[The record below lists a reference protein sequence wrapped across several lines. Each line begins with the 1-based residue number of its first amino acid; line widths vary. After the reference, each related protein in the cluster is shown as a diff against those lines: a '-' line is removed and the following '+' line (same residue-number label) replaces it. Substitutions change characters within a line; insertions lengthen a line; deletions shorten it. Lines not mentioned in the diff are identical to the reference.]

1 MSSLPPHGAPGVPS
15 LFRRFLAWIGFPNSA
30 TSENPN
36 NDAKHQKV
44 PSNESRSGGRRH
56 PRTSRNPKPKSAAPT
71 TAKSRPQRTTPSVS
85 NTPAVHAEMITEQ
98 PALLALC
105 DHLARHPRIA
115 LDTEADSLHCYFEK
129 LCLIQISS
137 PEAHFLVDPLAP
149 LDLSPLFAVLK
160 GKTVIIHGCDYDLRL
175 LRKAGWINPEN
186 IFDTGVA
193 ARLVGLRE
201 FGLAALLHHHFGLV
215 LAKASQKANWA
226 IRPLPPQMLDYAVN
240 DTAHLLAL
248 ADQLEQQ
255 LTRLGRTDWFRQSCD
270 RLIRNSAIVRE
281 RDPDSLWRISGHA
294 DLSQRGMAILR
305 ALWHWRESEAQ
316 AVDRPT
322 FHILNNDSLLEA
334 AHRLDQHGKAEPR
347 NLRGS
352 RLERFQSAAQDAL
365 AIPQADWPK
374 LIRRARQKAIP
385 DYEDRFRLFRDRRD
399 KSAAQYALDPTLIA
413 PKATLESLARQDP
426 EAVESLLPWQRV
438 ALGITPSVSS
448 PDEKEAPVEN
458 TTTPDPDV
466 TVELPPE
473 STSG

>member
-1 MSSLPPHGAPGVPS
+1 MSSLPPHGTPGVPS
-15 LFRRFLAWIGFPNSA
+15 LFRRFLAWIGFPESA

-36 NDAKHQKV
+36 NHAKHQKV

-56 PRTSRNPKPKSAAPT
+56 PRTARNPKPKSAAPT

-137 PEAHFLVDPLAP
+137 PEGHFLVDPLAP
-149 LDLSPLFAVLK
+149 LDLSPLFAALK

-193 ARLVGLRE
+193 ARLIGLRE

-226 IRPLPPQMLDYAVN
+226 IRPLPAQMLDYAIN

-281 RDPDSLWRISGHA
+281 RDPDSLWRISGHS

-352 RLERFQSAAQDAL
+352 RLERFQSASQDAL

-426 EAVESLLPWQRV
+426 EAVESLLPWQRD
-438 ALGITPSVSS
+438 ALGITPTSS
-448 PDEKEAPVEN
+448 SADEKDDRAEN
-458 TTTPDPDV
+458 TTTPDIAI
-466 TVELPPE
+466 TVAPPPE
-473 STSG
+473 SASG

>member
-1 MSSLPPHGAPGVPS
+1 MSRPS
-15 LFRRFLAWIGFPNSA
+15 PSAKPSALGPVRRFLAWLGFGKSA
-30 TSENPN
+30 GT
-36 NDAKHQKV
+36 
-44 PSNESRSGGRRH
+44 PSPTTHAEDQRPSKSLRKDGRRN
-56 PRTSRNPKPKSAAPT
+56 PRNSRHTNGKSPSPT
-71 TAKSRPQRTTPSVS
+71 PQKSRPQRSTPSVS

-105 DHLARHPRIA
+105 DHLAKHPKIA

-129 LCLIQISS
+129 LCLIQISTS
-137 PEAHFLVDPLAP
+137 EAHFLVDPLAP
-149 LDLSPLFAVLK
+149 LDLTPLFAVLK

-175 LRKAGWINPEN
+175 LRKAGWTDPEN

-294 DLSQRGMAILR
+294 DLSHRGMAILR
-305 ALWHWRESEAQ
+305 SLWHWRESEAQ

-334 AHRLDQHGKAEPR
+334 AHRLDQNENAEPR
-347 NLRGS
+347 SLRGS
-352 RLERFQSAAQDAL
+352 RLERFQAAARTAL
-365 AIPQADWPK
+365 AIPQAEWPK

-399 KSAAQYALDPTLIA
+399 KSAAAYSLDPTLIA

-426 EAVESLLPWQRV
+426 EAIESLLPWQRA
-438 ALGITPSVSS
+438 ALGIAASCTPSPTETHGDSATAS
-448 PDEKEAPVEN
+448 PIEI
-458 TTTPDPDV
+458 
-466 TVELPPE
+466 PPE
-473 STSG
+473 TASD

>member
-1 MSSLPPHGAPGVPS
+1 MSSHHHSGKPATLGP
-15 LFRRFLAWIGFPNSA
+15 FRRFLTWLGFGKSVASSA
-30 TSENPN
+30 PAAREE
-36 NDAKHQKV
+36 D
-44 PSNESRSGGRRH
+44 
-56 PRTSRNPKPKSAAPT
+56 SRNPSKPARQGPRRNTRNSRNPNGKPPAP
-71 TAKSRPQRTTPSVS
+71 APQKSRPQRTTPSIS
-85 NTPAVHAEMITEQ
+85 NTPAVTAEMITEQ

-105 DHLARHPRIA
+105 EHLAKHPRIA

-129 LCLIQISS
+129 LCLIQIST
-137 PEAHFLVDPLAP
+137 PEAHFLVDPLAS
-149 LDLSPLFAVLK
+149 LDLAPLFSVLK

-175 LRKAGWINPEN
+175 LRKAGWSDPEN
-186 IFDTGVA
+186 VFDTGVA

-226 IRPLPPQMLDYAVN
+226 IRPLPAQMLDYAIN

-255 LTRLGRTDWFRQSCD
+255 LTKLGRTDWFHQSCD

-322 FHILNNDSLLEA
+322 FHILNNDSLLDA
-334 AHRLDQHGKAEPR
+334 AHRLDQNGNAEPR

-352 RLERFQSAAQDAL
+352 RLERFQAAAREAL
-365 AIPQADWPK
+365 AIPQAEWPK
-374 LIRRARQKAIP
+374 LLRRARQKAIP

-399 KSAAQYALDPTLIA
+399 KSAAEYALDPTLIA

-426 EAVESLLPWQRV
+426 EAIESLLPWQRS
-438 ALGITPSVSS
+438 ALGIELT
-448 PDEKEAPVEN
+448 DATQPVEVTAPEN
-458 TTTPDPDV
+458 TVVPEPV
-466 TVELPPE
+466 PPSE
-473 STSG
+473 TSQETRE